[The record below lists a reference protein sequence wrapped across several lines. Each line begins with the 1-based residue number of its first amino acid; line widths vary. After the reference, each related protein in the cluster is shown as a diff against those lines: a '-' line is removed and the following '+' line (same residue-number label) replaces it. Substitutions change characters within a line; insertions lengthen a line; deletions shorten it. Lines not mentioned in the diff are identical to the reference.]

1 MANLVSPGV
10 EVNVIDESFY
20 TPAQAGT
27 TPMIFVATAQDKSNS
42 SGTGIAEATRQTNA
56 GTPFLLT
63 SQRELAD
70 LFGDP
75 VFQTDANNNPVHA
88 GELNEYGLQAAYSV
102 LGVTNS
108 AWVTRAD
115 INLSELEASAEAP
128 AADPEDG
135 TYWLDTLATDF
146 GVFEWNG
153 APITQPNG
161 QSFVKKTPIVVT
173 DVTEIETGNDDD
185 NGTDGNIPRGTV
197 GSVGDY
203 AVVFASTIARL
214 FYRNSQGTWVLV
226 GSDAWQGSWAAVRT
240 TVTNPEITTTGTF
253 EINSTSITVTAG
265 EAVADIASEINTK
278 GIQGITAEVVDGR
291 LEIYSDSTSTG
302 AGDSTL
308 AGEVVIESLDVDVG
322 EEIGLSEGTFY
333 PPALQISKHTQVPQF
348 KDTDVVTRP
357 TGSVWLKTTEPGGG
371 ANWSMKVYNATT
383 QLWEEVE
390 SPLFP
395 TNRDALFELDR
406 TGGGLNIGAKSIYV
420 QTNVA
425 NDDVPLATF
434 KIYKRAG
441 IAPTTARGSVVG
453 ESVPSGEATVTIEA
467 TQPAQAA
474 LVSRDVT
481 VSYNGASSDASDF
494 VTAVNSAGIT
504 GLTASVDSQNR
515 ITLQHA
521 TGGDIRLT
529 ADTSNVLNG
538 LGFSSDTENLYA
550 TPGIGNGS
558 SLQASLWKA
567 TENQDGEEVAFYAAS
582 DSEVTALTADG
593 RLWYNAI
600 IDEVDIMVHNGDT
613 WVGYASDNSIYSDT
627 DPNGPIVSAS
637 RPTQQSDGT
646 ILVTGDVWV
655 DTSDIENYPQ
665 IYVYNADL
673 SSWRLVDNT
682 DQTTENGIVFGD
694 ARYNTS
700 GRNADE
706 PGSIVDLLESSYL
719 DPDAPDPTL
728 YPRGM
733 LLWNTRRSGFNVK
746 RFVRNWL
753 QDQPESNP
761 RFQVT
766 LNGEEIDE
774 PTGEY
779 DGNVA
784 YYPHRWVTESR
795 NQRDGSGSFGRIA
808 QRQVVVQALQAEI
821 NSNDAIRDIE
831 SRNFNLIA
839 TPGYPELIGEM
850 VTLNYD
856 RDLTGFVVGD
866 VPARLTPD
874 ATSLNDWASNVR
886 RAVED
891 NINGL
896 VTRDEYLGI
905 FYPWGFTSDNFGNN
919 VVVPP
924 SYMIL
929 RTILLSDQVSYP
941 WFAPAGTRR
950 GGITN
955 ATAVGYVD
963 EEGEFVSIALN
974 QGQRDVLY
982 ENNVNPITFLSGAGL
997 VNYGQ
1002 KTRARGASALDRI
1015 NVARL
1020 TVFMRTQLN
1029 QLAKPYI
1036 FEQNDK
1042 ITRDEIKQA
1051 VESLLLELVGQ
1062 RALNDFL
1069 VVCDESNNTPS
1080 RIDRNELYVDIA
1092 IEPVK
1097 AVEFIYIPLRLK
1109 NTGEI
1114 AAL

>member
-1 MANLVSPGV
+1 M
-10 EVNVIDESFY
+10 
-20 TPAQAGT
+20 
-27 TPMIFVATAQDKSNS
+27 
-42 SGTGIAEATRQTNA
+42 
-56 GTPFLLT
+56 
-63 SQRELAD
+63 
-70 LFGDP
+70 
-75 VFQTDANNNPVHA
+75 
-88 GELNEYGLQAAYSV
+88 
-102 LGVTNS
+102 
-108 AWVTRAD
+108 
-115 INLSELEASAEAP
+115 
-128 AADPEDG
+128 
-135 TYWLDTLATDF
+135 
-146 GVFEWNG
+146 
-153 APITQPNG
+153 
-161 QSFVKKTPIVVT
+161 
-173 DVTEIETGNDDD
+173 
-185 NGTDGNIPRGTV
+185 
-197 GSVGDY
+197 
-203 AVVFASTIARL
+203 
-214 FYRNSQGTWVLV
+214 
-226 GSDAWQGSWAAVRT
+226 
-240 TVTNPEITTTGTF
+240 
-253 EINSTSITVTAG
+253 
-265 EAVADIASEINTK
+265 
-278 GIQGITAEVVDGR
+278 
-291 LEIYSDSTSTG
+291 
-302 AGDSTL
+302 
-308 AGEVVIESLDVDVG
+308 
-322 EEIGLSEGTFY
+322 
-333 PPALQISKHTQVPQF
+333 PQF
-348 KDTDVVTRP
+348 KSSDTAPRP
-357 TGSVWLKTTEPGGG
+357 SGSIWLKTTEPGGG
-371 ANWSMKVYNATT
+371 ANWNMKVYNATT

-390 SPLFP
+390 APLYP
-395 TNRDALFELDR
+395 TNRDALYELDR
-406 TGGGLNIGAKSIYV
+406 TGGGLNIGANSVYV

-425 NDDVPLATF
+425 NDSVPLATF
-434 KIYKRAG
+434 KVYRRIG
-441 IAPTTARGSVVG
+441 SAPTTIRGTAVSESGVTGG
-453 ESVPSGEATVTIEA
+453 ETTVTIQA

-474 LVSRDVT
+474 FVSRDITVT
-481 VSYNGASSDASDF
+481 YAGAANDASLF
-494 VTAVNSAGIT
+494 ASAVNSSGIT

-515 ITLQHA
+515 VTLQHA

-529 ADTSNVLNG
+529 EETSGVLND
-538 LGFSSDTENLYA
+538 LGFSAYESPTLGTENLYNA
-550 TPGIGNGS
+550 PGITDGS

-567 TENQDGEEVAFYAAS
+567 TETQDGSEVAFYTPS
-582 DSEVTALTADG
+582 DSEVTSLTADG

-613 WVGYASDNSIYSDT
+613 WVGYASDNSIYSGT

-637 RPTQQSDGT
+637 KPTAQSTGGN
-646 ILVTGDVWV
+646 LQTGDIWI
-655 DTSDIENYPQ
+655 DTSDIENYPEV
-665 IYVYNADL
+665 YVYNADL
-673 SSWRLVDNT
+673 SNWRLVDNT

-700 GRNADE
+700 GQNADE
-706 PGSIVDLLESSYL
+706 PGSIIDLLESDYL

-746 RFVRNWL
+746 RFVRNWVE
-753 QDQPESNP
+753 DQPESNP

-766 LNGEEIDE
+766 LNGEEVDE
-774 PTGEY
+774 PTGAY
-779 DGNVA
+779 NDTVA

-839 TPGYPELIGEM
+839 APGYPELIGEM

-874 ATSLNDWASNVR
+874 ATTLNDWASNVK

-896 VTRDEYLGI
+896 VTRDEYLGV

-924 SYMIL
+924 SHMIL

-963 EEGEFVSIALN
+963 SEGEFVSIALN

-1069 VVCDESNNTPS
+1069 VVCDESNNTPA